1 MSLLDK
7 FLYRFRKHP
16 LVRIV
21 STAGIIALA
30 VYVFFF
36 LSTARRQAPVLT
48 GIHPAVGEPG
58 EIITLTGKN
67 FGSSKESDSYVEIAG
82 CRLTT
87 SSYLVWTDTSIKAVL
102 PYNVEDG
109 LVYVTTKNGRSE
121 AEIFANRQTIP
132 VPVSRIPATAIP
144 FIESVQKKAAQI
156 GSLITI
162 TGTDFG
168 SLRGNSRVL
177 FTSAYNAPDR
187 ETLLI
192 PCSEFDSDYVFW
204 SDTRLQVR
212 VPDGA
217 ATGQVFVETD
227 YGKSSGFD
235 FTVSSSAG
243 SKTYADMHTY
253 SVKVAADIS
262 DAQAETNSLLTLFIP
277 LPQIT
282 SAQKAV
288 TIVNSNPEPSIPRY
302 MNTLVHQVSL
312 HEAIGKK
319 LNFSHTFVLTV
330 YAVHSQIQASAVKS
344 VSEETKKMYGAYLKS
359 NAVTPSDN
367 KAVRELAAS
376 IIKNEKNPFVQAKLL
391 YTWLIKNMRVSQNTQ
406 SGDTNVL
413 RSLSSKKADAY
424 DMAVL
429 YTALLRA
436 AGIPSL
442 TNGGILVDSDMQSRN
457 HWWCEFYID
466 EVGWIPADPA
476 LGAGLAYKA
485 FQKPESAA
493 DFYFGNSDAQHIT
506 FSRGWNNIKPAH
518 VTGKKVYRP
527 KSYALQSIW
536 EETTAGSVKYSSY
549 WQDAAVTGIY

>member
-16 LVRIV
+16 LVRIA

-177 FTSAYNAPDR
+177 FTSA
-187 ETLLI
+187 
-192 PCSEFDSDYVFW
+192 
-204 SDTRLQVR
+204 
-212 VPDGA
+212 
-217 ATGQVFVETD
+217 
-227 YGKSSGFD
+227 
-235 FTVSSSAG
+235 
-243 SKTYADMHTY
+243 
-253 SVKVAADIS
+253 
-262 DAQAETNSLLTLFIP
+262 
-277 LPQIT
+277 
-282 SAQKAV
+282 
-288 TIVNSNPEPSIPRY
+288 
-302 MNTLVHQVSL
+302 
-312 HEAIGKK
+312 
-319 LNFSHTFVLTV
+319 
-330 YAVHSQIQASAVKS
+330 
-344 VSEETKKMYGAYLKS
+344 
-359 NAVTPSDN
+359 
-367 KAVRELAAS
+367 
-376 IIKNEKNPFVQAKLL
+376 
-391 YTWLIKNMRVSQNTQ
+391 
-406 SGDTNVL
+406 
-413 RSLSSKKADAY
+413 
-424 DMAVL
+424 
-429 YTALLRA
+429 
-436 AGIPSL
+436 
-442 TNGGILVDSDMQSRN
+442 
-457 HWWCEFYID
+457 
-466 EVGWIPADPA
+466 
-476 LGAGLAYKA
+476 
-485 FQKPESAA
+485 
-493 DFYFGNSDAQHIT
+493 
-506 FSRGWNNIKPAH
+506 
-518 VTGKKVYRP
+518 
-527 KSYALQSIW
+527 
-536 EETTAGSVKYSSY
+536 
-549 WQDAAVTGIY
+549 